1 MSEPAPTLQTIVLG
15 GGCFWCLE
23 AAYQMVE
30 GVAHVTSGYAGGA
43 TKNPGYQEVGMG
55 STGHAEVVKV
65 EFDPK
70 IISLADILE
79 IFWTLHDP
87 TTQDRQGNDVGSQ
100 YRSII
105 LYDSEDQRRAA
116 EASKDEIV
124 PLWNKP
130 IVTQILPLTKFYEA
144 EDYHQNYYRNNP
156 DQAYCQVII
165 NPKLAK
171 LRQKFASRLK
181 RKDTA

>member
-1 MSEPAPTLQTIVLG
+1 
-15 GGCFWCLE
+15 
-23 AAYQMVE
+23 
-30 GVAHVTSGYAGGA
+30 
-43 TKNPGYQEVGMG
+43 
-55 STGHAEVVKV
+55 
-65 EFDPK
+65 PK

-87 TTQDRQGNDVGSQ
+87 TTQDRQGSDVGSQ

-105 LYDSEDQRRAA
+105 LYNSEDQRRAA

-165 NPKLAK
+165 NPKLA
-171 LRQKFASRLK
+171 
-181 RKDTA
+181 

>member
-1 MSEPAPTLQTIVLG
+1 MDRSHQPTQTIVLG

-23 AAYQMVE
+23 AVYQMIE
-30 GVAHVTSGYAGGA
+30 GVTHVTSGYADGA

-65 EFDPK
+65 EFDPAV
-70 IISLADILE
+70 IALSDILE
-79 IFWTLHDP
+79 IFWTIHDP
-87 TTQDRQGNDVGSQ
+87 TTQDRQGNDAGSQ

-105 LYDSEDQRRAA
+105 LYDGESQRQIAED
-116 EASKDEIV
+116 SKSAVV

-156 DQAYCQVII
+156 DQGYCQVII

-171 LRQKFASRLK
+171 LREKFASRLK